1 MLFPLIGGVIKL
13 FLSKATWITGMKI
26 QSAHGGDSKHGVKRL
41 KIHWLESRNVWK
53 SNAQEFLSNIYSTAN
68 WAEIPKD
75 LNAASEITLHERIT
89 APLVF
94 KFIPI
99 LTDRISIDILESHEA
114 NQDAHINEVEVF
126 SDCKLRLIL
135 YESGNISI

>member
-1 MLFPLIGGVIKL
+1 
-13 FLSKATWITGMKI
+13 MKI
-26 QSAHGGDSKHGVKRL
+26 QSAHGGDSKHGVERL

-114 NQDAHINEVEVF
+114 NQDAHINEVELL